1 MSWYKK
7 LIKPAIAAL
16 AIGSAGLGHAQEL
29 EKDELKFG
37 FIKLT
42 DMAPLAIAYEKLF
55 FEFFCFIFLR
65 FERKE
70 ARATTRVTDSGSGFA
85 ILAWRYYEEPLQP
98 ELFREKHV
106 ISYCLFCKQTKS
118 LLTRFSCCTPMFLS

>member
-7 LIKPAIAAL
+7 LVKPAIAAL

-55 FEFFCFIFLR
+55 FEEEGLFVTLEAQGRHDPCVLPRAVPMVEAMMCLVLVDHWLR
-65 FERKE
+65 QKNVDVLP
-70 ARATTRVTDSGSGFA
+70 A
-85 ILAWRYYEEPLQP
+85 
-98 ELFREKHV
+98 
-106 ISYCLFCKQTKS
+106 
-118 LLTRFSCCTPMFLS
+118 LSE